1 MVKKFKF
8 GMKCIKYCSGIWQ
21 CTLFALLFFVMG
33 VLFFVININK
43 PAFLAPVYLGISVL
57 YLIQLLNTL
66 HASSLVRSSPKGKAL
81 QTSIPAIVGTV
92 ALLLVYGLMVV
103 VELLLLKNG
112 LTRTEDVVSALVI
125 AGLFEMLALGYCGMA
140 FKWFFVSLFL
150 FLVFAFFLM
159 PMQYLFNELVATHIP
174 LWGAVI
180 IGGLEIM
187 LGGCLQFLLS
197 LMVYREPS
205 SKAAQMMQL
214 RKYM

>member
-8 GMKCIKYCSGIWQ
+8 GIQFIKYCSGIWQ
-21 CTLFALLFFVMG
+21 CALFALLFFVMG
-33 VLFFVININK
+33 VFFFVINMNK
-43 PAFLAPVYLGISVL
+43 PAFLPPVYLAVSVM

-66 HASSLVRSSPKGKAL
+66 HTSSLVRSSPKGKAL

-92 ALLLVYGLMVV
+92 ALLMTYGLTVV

-112 LTRTEDVVSALVI
+112 LTRIEDVVSALVI
-125 AGLFEMLALGYCGMA
+125 AGLFEMLVLGYCGMA

-150 FLVFAFFLM
+150 FLMFAFFLL
-159 PMQYLFNELVATHIP
+159 PIQYLFNELVAPHIP

-180 IGGLEIM
+180 IGALEIA
-187 LGGCLQFLLS
+187 LGGCLQFMLS
-197 LMVYREPS
+197 LMVYRDPS
-205 SKAAQMMQL
+205 SKAAQMAQL

>member
-8 GMKCIKYCSGIWQ
+8 GMKLIKYCSGIGQ
-21 CTLFALLFFVMG
+21 CAFFALLFFG
-33 VLFFVININK
+33 LGSLLFIINK
-43 PAFLAPVYLGISVL
+43 PAFLPPVYLGISVA

-66 HASSLVRSSPKGKAL
+66 HASSMVRSSPKGKAL

-92 ALLLVYGLMVV
+92 AVLLIYGLTVV

-125 AGLFEMLALGYCGMA
+125 AALFEMLALGYCGIA
-140 FKWFFVSLFL
+140 FKWFFMALFL

-159 PMQYLFNELVATHIP
+159 PMQYLFSELVASHIP

-187 LGGCLQFLLS
+187 LGGCLQFVLS

-205 SKAAQMMQL
+205 SKLAQMAQL

>member
-1 MVKKFKF
+1 MAKKFRLGIKF
-8 GMKCIKYCSGIWQ
+8 IKYCSGIWQ
-21 CTLFALLFFVMG
+21 CALFALLFFVLG
-33 VLFFVININK
+33 SLFFIINR
-43 PAFLAPVYLGISVL
+43 PAFLPPLYLGVSVM

-66 HASSLVRSSPKGKAL
+66 HTSSLVRSSPKGKAL
-81 QTSIPAIVGTV
+81 QTSVPAIVGV
-92 ALLLVYGLMVV
+92 LSLLLIYGLTVV

-112 LTRTEDVVSALVI
+112 LTRVEDVVSALVI

-150 FLVFAFFLM
+150 FLAFAFFLM
-159 PMQYLFNELVATHIP
+159 PIQYLFQDLAAPYIP

-180 IGGLEIM
+180 IGALEIM
-187 LGGCLQFLLS
+187 LGGCLQFVLS

-205 SKAAQMMQL
+205 SKAAQMMSL

>member
-21 CTLFALLFFVMG
+21 CTLFALLFFVLG
-33 VLFFVININK
+33 SLFFIINM
-43 PAFLAPVYLGISVL
+43 PVFLPPVYLGISVS

-66 HASSLVRSSPKGKAL
+66 HISALVRSSPKGKAL

-92 ALLLVYGLMVV
+92 AILLVYGLTVV

-112 LTRTEDVVSALVI
+112 LTRIEDVVSALVI
-125 AGLFEMLALGYCGMA
+125 AGLFEMFTLGYCGMA
-140 FKWFFVSLFL
+140 FKWFFLSLFL
-150 FLVFAFFLM
+150 LLVFAFSLM
-159 PMQYLFNELVATHIP
+159 PMQYLFSELAAPHIP

-180 IGGLEIM
+180 IGVLEIT
-187 LGGCLQFLLS
+187 LGGCLQFVLS

-205 SKAAQMMQL
+205 SKAAQMQSL